1 MAYTTIREGSRGE
14 DVKRLQTLLNNEGYS
29 LDVDGIFGEKTQS
42 AVRQYQRNQGLDV
55 DGIVGANTWSA
66 LSSPAAA
73 QASAAQ
79 TPTGQVDV
87 SGGRDLTGASSAQ
100 IAFSGSQ
107 SGWGNRPAYTPSQAV
122 TDAENALKEW
132 EANRPGD
139 YVSQYQDQLDALYN
153 QIVGRGEF
161 SYDPSADPLYEMYK
175 DRYTVGGQQAMQ
187 DTMAGAA
194 ALSGGYGNSYAQTV
208 GQQQMGAY
216 MTALADVLPEL
227 EARAYERWRDEGTD
241 LYNQFQLTQGL
252 DATGYDRYR
261 DTVGDYYN
269 DLGYAYGKWQD
280 LYGNDYNAYL
290 NALAAWESDRN
301 FAYQQAM
308 DALAQQNYEREFA
321 YQQQQDAKK
330 SSGSGGGRGGGS
342 SSGGGLSQSDL
353 DNIAFALKRQYGN
366 FTAFIS
372 GDIIDSVQPGLT
384 NSQKEYILD
393 LIGEIDAE
401 EMEERSETTLGDAGI
416 TGALSGNPNI
426 LPEEGWAN
434 SVPLGEDA
442 RQVSPSGTYS
452 GTGSGSVTFATNDAG
467 TTMEDI
473 LRKFGRR

>member
-1 MAYTTIREGSRGE
+1 MLDIAQVADNVTALRAKFSYNVTFREQECTRYAVHHALFILVLAEGE
-14 DVKRLQTLLNNEGYS
+14 NQMRKFMDQCKALPLSGHGG
-29 LDVDGIFGEKTQS
+29 VDGNIGTAVYSTAVTGELALFDADRADDVSLVLQDIGNVADRAAGRQFENLAQMLASRLIVSSRNGLNLWAGCKHCIAEEGNDIEKT
-42 AVRQYQRNQGLDV
+42 RK
-55 DGIVGANTWSA
+55 
-66 LSSPAAA
+66 
-73 QASAAQ
+73 
-79 TPTGQVDV
+79 
-87 SGGRDLTGASSAQ
+87 
-100 IAFSGSQ
+100 IAIH
-107 SGWGNRPAYTPSQAV
+107 V
-122 TDAENALKEW
+122 TE
-132 EANRPGD
+132 
-139 YVSQYQDQLDALYN
+139 
-153 QIVGRGEF
+153 
-161 SYDPSADPLYEMYK
+161 
-175 DRYTVGGQQAMQ
+175 
-187 DTMAGAA
+187 
-194 ALSGGYGNSYAQTV
+194 
-208 GQQQMGAY
+208 
-216 MTALADVLPEL
+216 
-227 EARAYERWRDEGTD
+227 
-241 LYNQFQLTQGL
+241 NQFLHGF
-252 DATGYDRYR
+252 
-261 DTVGDYYN
+261 GDPGVFSERSVFN
-269 DLGYAYGKWQD
+269 DQFLAIVYAYGKWQD

-442 RQVSPSGTYS
+442 RHVSPSGTYS

-467 TTMEDI
+467 TTMADI
-473 LRKFGRR
+473 LRRFGRR

>member
-1 MAYTTIREGSRGE
+1 MASYSTIKRGSRGD
-14 DVKRLQTLLNNEGYS
+14 DVERLQTLLNNAGYS
-29 LDVDGIFGEKTQS
+29 LDVDGIFGDNTYN
-42 AVRQYQRNQGLDV
+42 AVRQYQRANGLSV
-55 DGIVGANTWSA
+55 DGIVGTNTWGA
-66 LSSPAAA
+66 L
-73 QASAAQ
+73 
-79 TPTGQVDV
+79 TGGGNSGSGSTSGVVDV
-87 SGGRDLTGASSAQ
+87 TQSPTTSTTPGGNAVIGGYNFTTP
-100 IAFSGSQ
+100 
-107 SGWGNRPAYTPSQAV
+107 RPTYTPSQAV

-194 ALSGGYGNSYAQTV
+194 ALSGGYANSYAQTV
-208 GQQQMGAY
+208 GQQQYNQY
-216 MTALADVLPEL
+216 MTALADILPEL
-227 EARAYERWRDEGTD
+227 EARAYDRWRDEGVD

-252 DATGYDRYR
+252 DATDYDRYR

-330 SSGSGGGRGGGS
+330 SSGSGGGKSSGS

-353 DNIAFALKRQYGN
+353 DNIAFALKREYGN
-366 FTAFIS
+366 FTGFIS
-372 GDIIDSVQPGLT
+372 DQIIDQKFPGLS
-384 NSQKEYILD
+384 NSQKEYVMD
-393 LIGEIDAE
+393 LIEEINRGELAE
-401 EMEERSETTLGDAGI
+401 AAESPEG
-416 TGALSGNPNI
+416 I
-426 LPEEGWAN
+426 LPEEAWAN
-434 SVPLGEDA
+434 NVPLGDDA

-452 GTGSGSVTFATNDAG
+452 GTGSGSVSFATNDAG
-467 TTMEDI
+467 TTVADI

>member
-1 MAYTTIREGSRGE
+1 MATYSTIKRGSRGD
-14 DVKRLQTLLNNEGYS
+14 DVERLQSMLKNAGYS

-55 DGIVGANTWSA
+55 DGIVGTNTWGA
-66 LSSPAAA
+66 L
-73 QASAAQ
+73 
-79 TPTGQVDV
+79 TGGGSGGSGTTSGVVDV
-87 SGGRDLTGASSAQ
+87 TQSPTTGTTPGGNAVIGGYNFTTP
-100 IAFSGSQ
+100 
-107 SGWGNRPAYTPSQAV
+107 RPTYTPSQAV

-194 ALSGGYGNSYAQTV
+194 ALSGGYANSYAQTV
-208 GQQQMGAY
+208 GQQQYNQY
-216 MTALADVLPEL
+216 MTALADILPEL
-227 EARAYERWRDEGTD
+227 EARAYDRWRDEGVD

-252 DATGYDRYR
+252 DATDYDRYR
-261 DTVGDYYN
+261 DTVDDYYN

-290 NALAAWESDRN
+290 NALAAWQDDRN

-330 SSGSGGGRGGGS
+330 SSGSGGGRGSGS
-342 SSGGGLSQSDL
+342 SKVNKDDGSAMIGDMSEDDL
-353 DNIAFALKRQYGN
+353 QDIALNIYLGTGMQDPLKRVDGTSYSAKQKQY
-366 FTAFIS
+366 IKEQ
-372 GDIIDSVQPGLT
+372 IKILMDSYG
-384 NSQKEYILD
+384 
-393 LIGEIDAE
+393 
-401 EMEERSETTLGDAGI
+401 
-416 TGALSGNPNI
+416 
-426 LPEEGWAN
+426 
-434 SVPLGEDA
+434 
-442 RQVSPSGTYS
+442 
-452 GTGSGSVTFATNDAG
+452 
-467 TTMEDI
+467 
-473 LRKFGRR
+473 

>member
-1 MAYTTIREGSRGE
+1 MASYSTIKRGSRGD
-14 DVKRLQTLLNNEGYS
+14 DVERLQTLLNNAGYS
-29 LDVDGIFGEKTQS
+29 LDVDGIFGDNTYN
-42 AVRQYQRNQGLDV
+42 AVRQYQRANGLSV
-55 DGIVGANTWSA
+55 DGIVGTNTWGA
-66 LSSPAAA
+66 L
-73 QASAAQ
+73 
-79 TPTGQVDV
+79 TGGGSGSGNTSGVVDV
-87 SGGRDLTGASSAQ
+87 TQPPTTSTTPGGNAVIGGYNFTTP
-100 IAFSGSQ
+100 
-107 SGWGNRPAYTPSQAV
+107 RPTYTPSQAV

-208 GQQQMGAY
+208 GQQQYNAY
-216 MTALADVLPEL
+216 MAELVAILPEL
-227 EARAYERWRDEGTD
+227 EARAYDRWRDEGTD

-252 DATGYDRYR
+252 DAADYDRYR

-330 SSGSGGGRGGGS
+330 SSGSSGGGGKSSGS

-353 DNIAFALKRQYGN
+353 DNIAFALKREYGN
-366 FTAFIS
+366 FTGFIS
-372 GDIIDSVQPGLT
+372 DQIIDQKFPGLS
-384 NSQKEYILD
+384 NSQKEYVMD
-393 LIGEIDAE
+393 LIEEINRGELAE
-401 EMEERSETTLGDAGI
+401 AAESPEG
-416 TGALSGNPNI
+416 I
-426 LPEEGWAN
+426 LPEEAWAN
-434 SVPLGEDA
+434 NVPLGDDA

-452 GTGSGSVTFATNDAG
+452 GTGSGSVSFATNDAG
-467 TTMEDI
+467 TTVADI

>member
-1 MAYTTIREGSRGE
+1 MATYSTIKRGSRGD
-14 DVKRLQTLLNNEGYS
+14 DVERLQSMLKNAGYS

-55 DGIVGANTWSA
+55 DGIVGTNTWGA
-66 LSSPAAA
+66 L
-73 QASAAQ
+73 
-79 TPTGQVDV
+79 TGGGSGGSGTTSGVVDV
-87 SGGRDLTGASSAQ
+87 TQSPTTGTTPGGNAVIGGYNFTTP
-100 IAFSGSQ
+100 
-107 SGWGNRPAYTPSQAV
+107 RPTYTPSQAV

-153 QIVGRGEF
+153 QIMGRGEF

-194 ALSGGYGNSYAQTV
+194 ALSGGYANSYAQTV
-208 GQQQMGAY
+208 GQQQYNAY
-216 MTALADVLPEL
+216 MAELAAILPEL
-227 EARAYERWRDEGTD
+227 EARAYDRWRDEGAD

-252 DATGYDRYR
+252 DATDYDRYR

-290 NALAAWESDRN
+290 NALSAWESDRN

-330 SSGSGGGRGGGS
+330 SSGSGGRRGSGS
-342 SSGGGLSQSDL
+342 GSGGGLSQSDL

-442 RQVSPSGTYS
+442 RHVSPSGTYS
-452 GTGSGSVTFATNDAG
+452 GTGSGSVNFATNDAG